1 MAEAFVIPRFVHA
14 PLLLIWIIPLSIVS
28 YLLLILPGIAVV
40 GRYSPEP
47 PLNRQR
53 RVRSHLAAILI
64 PVGCW
69 LGVAI
74 LMGLFFKL

>member
-1 MAEAFVIPRFVHA
+1 MAESFVIPRFIHA

-40 GRYSPEP
+40 GRYLPQHAVD
-47 PLNRQR
+47 QR
-53 RVRSHLAAILI
+53 RVRSYLAAILF

-69 LGVAI
+69 LTVAVF
-74 LMGLFFKL
+74 MGFFFKL